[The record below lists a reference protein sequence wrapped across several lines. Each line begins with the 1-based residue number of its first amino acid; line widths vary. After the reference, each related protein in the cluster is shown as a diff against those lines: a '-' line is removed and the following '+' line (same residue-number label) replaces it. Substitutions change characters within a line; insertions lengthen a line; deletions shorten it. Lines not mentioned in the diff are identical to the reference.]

1 MSLSLS
7 STFCLKASVPSLLIV
22 LLLSL
27 HNLWLHLSLVFTG
40 VDDYSVYSDYSCQQR
55 GFKVTAVSESRLTR
69 HKPADVKS
77 M

>member
-7 STFCLKASVPSLLIV
+7 RALCRKAAVPSPLIV
-22 LLLSL
+22 LL
-27 HNLWLHLSLVFTG
+27 HNLGVHLSVFPG

-55 GFKVTAVSESRLTR
+55 GFKVTAVSTNLQ
-69 HKPADVKS
+69 